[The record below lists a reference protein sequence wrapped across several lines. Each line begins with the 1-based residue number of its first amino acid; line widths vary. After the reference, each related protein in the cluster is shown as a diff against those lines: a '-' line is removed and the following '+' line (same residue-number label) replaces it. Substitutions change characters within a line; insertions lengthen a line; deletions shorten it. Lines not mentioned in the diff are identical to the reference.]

1 MDLFVINRHGDS
13 KPEVTAEEETAKLA
27 TVLKRIERKK
37 QQRIRQRERERE
49 KRQTPKKNP
58 KQKTTVPRRPPKT
71 PEADEFIEPQ
81 PKLKRPPDLNSFTI
95 LGASTAA
102 KKPKADRVLP
112 QWLAHPTVIS
122 SDLQE
127 LTCKVSKLKE
137 LDKGLREQLKANG
150 VKYLF
155 PVQAEVIPWVLQSR
169 QNADIMFPR
178 DVCVS
183 APTGSGKTLAF
194 VLPVVQTLK
203 QFTVRKIRALVILP
217 TQDLAEQVFKSFKL
231 YTQGTR
237 IEVGLV
243 SGKQMFQAEQK
254 QLVYFNECFGFV
266 SKIDILVCTAGR
278 LVNHLKS
285 TNGFNLQALEFLI
298 IDEADRVLESVQ
310 DDWLYHLEK
319 HIYTIQN
326 RKVLN
331 VCTLQRQRAPQK
343 LLFSATLTQDPE
355 KIEKLSLFQP
365 KLFTSSVVENYN
377 ESEEKPMI
385 LTGKYTTPKELTEK
399 YIVCSKDVKPLVLYA
414 FLKRENLTKTLVFTH
429 SVESAHRL
437 KILLKSL
444 FKKRLKIE
452 EISSN
457 LKGKSRDEF
466 ISSFTKGE
474 VDLLI
479 CTDFLAR
486 GIDLP
491 GVNCVI
497 SYSAPKY
504 LKTYIHRAGR
514 TARAGESGLAV
525 TLLHEEQVP
534 AFKTLLK
541 KEIEEV
547 EVGVEELEG
556 LSEKYKKALG
566 KLKEAVNEEQKVG
579 MESVLSKKKA
589 LKKLKKKVI
598 NSVK

>member
-1 MDLFVINRHGDS
+1 MELFVINRHGDPT
-13 KPEVTAEEETAKLA
+13 PEVTHEEETAKLA

-49 KRQTPKKNP
+49 KRR
-58 KQKTTVPRRPPKT
+58 VPEPVVEAPQPV
-71 PEADEFIEPQ
+71 PEAPI
-81 PKLKRPPDLNSFTI
+81 PPPAAKPPISNFTI
-95 LGASTAA
+95 LGAETTA
-102 KKPKADRVLP
+102 KRPKTARVLP
-112 QWLAHPTVIS
+112 QWLTNPTLIS

-127 LTCKVSKLKE
+127 LTWKVSKLKA
-137 LDKGLREQLKANG
+137 LDRGLRERLRANG
-150 VKYLF
+150 VRYLF
-155 PVQAEVIPWVLQSR
+155 PVQAEVIPWLLQVR

-203 QFTVRKIRALVILP
+203 RFTVRKIRALVILP

-231 YTQGTR
+231 YTQGTK
-237 IEVGLV
+237 IEVGLI
-243 SGKQMFQAEQK
+243 SGKHLFNFEQK
-254 QLVYFNECFGFV
+254 QLVYFNAAFGFV

-278 LVNHLKS
+278 LVNHLKL
-285 TNGFNLQALEFLI
+285 TEGFDLKSLEFLI

-310 DDWLYHLEK
+310 DDWLYHLER
-319 HIYTIQN
+319 HICVQN
-326 RKVLN
+326 HRVLN
-331 VCTLQRQRAPQK
+331 LCTLRGLRAPQK

-365 KLFTSSVVENYN
+365 KLFMGNPG
-377 ESEEKPMI
+377 EEKS
-385 LTGKYTTPKELTEK
+385 GKYTTPRELTEK
-399 YIVCSKDVKPLVLYA
+399 YIVCAKDVKPLVLYA
-414 FLKRENLTKTLVFTH
+414 FLKRENLTKTLIFTH

-444 FKKRLKIE
+444 FKNRLKIE

-457 LKGKSRDEF
+457 LKGKNRDEF

-474 VDLLI
+474 IDLLI

-491 GVNCVI
+491 GVNCVV

-504 LKTYIHRAGR
+504 LKTYIHRGGR
-514 TARAGESGLAV
+514 TARAGESGVAV

-534 AFKTLLK
+534 AFKALLK

-556 LSEKYKKALG
+556 MSERYKKALRR
-566 KLKEAVNEEQKVG
+566 LKEAVNKEEKVG
-579 MESVLSKKKA
+579 MDSVLAKKKA
-589 LKKLKKKVI
+589 LKKLKKKI
-598 NSVK
+598 NTIK